1 MQGYPEENELL
12 SLFEC
17 EPTFL
22 ENPSDSVDFFYS
34 EATYKF
40 SNKDEDFVVRIAPS
54 YGVVKIQVINRYSK
68 NIIAYLD
75 LKRVYQFEITADKK
89 DSSSILMIIDVGSNT
104 QTIEIDFKPNF
115 KLIFKEHF

>member
-22 ENPSDSVDFFYS
+22 ENPSDSVNFFYS

-40 SNKDEDFVVRIAPS
+40 SNKDEDFVVTIAPS
-54 YGVVKIQVINRYSK
+54 YGEVKIQVINRYSK
-68 NIIAYLD
+68 SIIAYLD
-75 LKRVYQFEITADKK
+75 LKRVYQFEITGDKK

-115 KLIFKEHF
+115 KLIFKEHY